1 MSEIRASLSEREEGK
16 ISQNMQW
23 NVVAGAG
30 FTGILLLLFLQPYI
44 GILLAPLCFAAL
56 YGVRSDDLKLSAFF
70 GFLFPLTSSLVAFL
84 RVLEAPT
91 PTEIFYILIWGLI
104 TALLGGI
111 SARIGKNVRNKSL
124 GFPTFR
130 WKAHVGV
137 LITGILLLYYT
148 IAFTEG
154 GLWTSL
160 AFLFAVFYGVLS
172 GDFKRST
179 LFGFL
184 FFLEFPLTVLLFSH
198 DVPPSSAL
206 PFILL
211 WGLVSALL
219 GGISAWIGGR
229 AR

>member
-1 MSEIRASLSEREEGK
+1 MREIITSLSESNESKNSEHLQWK
-16 ISQNMQW
+16 IPVGVLLM
-23 NVVAGAG
+23 
-30 FTGILLLLFLQPYI
+30 GILLLFYLLPFIEWFLP
-44 GILLAPLCFAAL
+44 PLGFAVL
-56 YGVRSDDLKLSAFF
+56 YGVLSDDLKLSALF
-70 GFLFPLTSSLVAFL
+70 GFLFQLDSYLVLFL
-84 RVLEAPT
+84 RFLEAPS
-91 PTEIFYILIWGLI
+91 PLIISYFLIMGLI

-137 LITGILLLYYT
+137 LLTGILLLYYT
-148 IAFTEG
+148 TAFTEG
-154 GLWTSL
+154 GLWISL

-172 GDFKRST
+172 GDFKLST
-179 LFGFL
+179 FFGFL
-184 FFLEFPLTVLLFSH
+184 FYLGFPLAVLLFSH
-198 DVPPSSAL
+198 DVPPPSAM